1 MKKLELKISVV
12 DFLPG
17 MKKFLDQKKIRD
29 FGISEENESIHD
41 VFSRVS
47 SEITKIENQFSSR
60 EKTLQFEKQILDA
73 MENQKFIPSTTI
85 LMNIGRFENAPL
97 SACAVPPVNLH
108 KNLSEIKKSVDY
120 FHFSGMGTGFHFD
133 GVEDPIPLIEYLN
146 QIGIDGQNNE
156 KQLRPVGN
164 MGTLS
169 IDHPKIIEFVKL
181 KTEDENKQWV
191 FDFSVNIPNAILEK
205 ISKKSSITLKNGQI
219 INTKEILNSIAE
231 SIYKTG
237 DPGLVFIDRLN
248 DDNQVPS
255 AGDYE
260 SLAPCGEIGL
270 SFGETCQFSYINL
283 GEFIKNDKINYEEM
297 KKTIFLVVRFLDD
310 VVEYN
315 ISRYLNE
322 IIKNITKDKRKIGLG
337 VCGLADLLKKLK
349 LDYDS
354 EQTRSVV
361 ENLFSYINY
370 VSKKASIK
378 LSKERGSFGKFNESK
393 YVTEDNIIE
402 KYSKKPTE
410 TITENQWIE
419 LEKEIKE
426 SGVRNCATIALPPT
440 GRSSLIIRASQ
451 SIEPYFEKMLRISSE
466 NQLLMIASI
475 QKFVDESISKTVN
488 VNENT
493 TFGEIEKIIKKSI
506 TLNLKGVTI
515 YRDKSRNY
523 QPAKLNKT

>member
-1 MKKLELKISVV
+1 
-12 DFLPG
+12 
-17 MKKFLDQKKIRD
+17 
-29 FGISEENESIHD
+29 
-41 VFSRVS
+41 
-47 SEITKIENQFSSR
+47 
-60 EKTLQFEKQILDA
+60 
-73 MENQKFIPSTTI
+73 
-85 LMNIGRFENAPL
+85 
-97 SACAVPPVNLH
+97 
-108 KNLSEIKKSVDY
+108 
-120 FHFSGMGTGFHFD
+120 
-133 GVEDPIPLIEYLN
+133 
-146 QIGIDGQNNE
+146 
-156 KQLRPVGN
+156 
-164 MGTLS
+164 
-169 IDHPKIIEFVKL
+169 
-181 KTEDENKQWV
+181 
-191 FDFSVNIPNAILEK
+191 
-205 ISKKSSITLKNGQI
+205 
-219 INTKEILNSIAE
+219 
-231 SIYKTG
+231 
-237 DPGLVFIDRLN
+237 
-248 DDNQVPS
+248 
-255 AGDYE
+255 
-260 SLAPCGEIGL
+260 
-270 SFGETCQFSYINL
+270 
-283 GEFIKNDKINYEEM
+283 M